1 MKKINFKIRKNVNV
15 NINRQS
21 KNIFK
26 FKGNV
31 KNRLG
36 NINDSVIRNIISSKA
51 EHKHYK
57 CEIISQKIINNYES
71 FG

>member
-15 NINRQS
+15 DINRQS

-26 FKGNV
+26 FKENV

-36 NINDSVIRNIISSKA
+36 NINDSVIRNIISSKLS
-51 EHKHYK
+51 
-57 CEIISQKIINNYES
+57 INIINVKL
-71 FG
+71 FHRK